1 MLALVVDDSR
11 ATRSMLRKMLAQLG
25 FDVVEAGHGVEALER
40 LSTLDHVDFA
50 LVDWNMPEMDG
61 LELVRA
67 LRAERRH
74 AELPVM
80 MVTAESDATQMARA
94 LMAGADEYA
103 LKPLDLESLET
114 KLNLLGV
121 LEPATCPTEAP
132 LADATSRQDE
142 RQPATCER

>member
-1 MLALVVDDSR
+1 MIALVVDDSR
-11 ATRSMLRKMLAQLG
+11 ATRTLLRTMLAKLG

-40 LSTLDHVDFA
+40 LGSLDDPVSFA

-61 LELVRA
+61 LELVKS
-67 LRAERRH
+67 LRSERRF

-103 LKPLDLESLET
+103 LKPIDLEALEA
-114 KLNLLGV
+114 KLRLLGV
-121 LEPATCPTEAP
+121 LQEA
-132 LADATSRQDE
+132 
-142 RQPATCER
+142 

>member
-11 ATRSMLRKMLAQLG
+11 ATRSMLRTMLSKLG
-25 FDVVEAGHGVEALER
+25 FEVVEAGHGVEALER
-40 LSTLDHVDFA
+40 LDSVEAVDFA

-61 LELVRA
+61 LELVRS
-67 LRAERRH
+67 LRSERRY

-103 LKPLDLESLET
+103 LKPIDLESLET
-114 KLNLLGV
+114 KLRLLGV
-121 LEPATCPTEAP
+121 L
-132 LADATSRQDE
+132 QDE
-142 RQPATCER
+142 LR